1 MSGSKKHMVAKTT
14 GKESKMQKLLSRTLA
29 VLVCMMFV
37 IPTGLVAQAQTGTD
51 AEMRPITAERQA
63 QVQEAME
70 GRTNLLNMLEL
81 QLESGGISDRAIL
94 PSSVEDGWSGAELL
108 PITPERQEQVQ
119 KVLESRINTIRA
131 AFAGEYV
138 AASNQ
143 HFQIG
148 ETLFVRYNNT
158 NFRESPTGISH
169 GQVHA
174 NTRVVLRGWQFV
186 GGHFWERVEIE
197 TGVHA
202 GRVGYIRND
211 LLRR

>member
-1 MSGSKKHMVAKTT
+1 M
-14 GKESKMQKLLSRTLA
+14 
-29 VLVCMMFV
+29 LVCMMFV
-37 IPTGLVAQAQTGTD
+37 IPTGLVAHAQTEPD

-94 PSSVEDGWSGAELL
+94 SSSVEDGWSGAELL

-138 AASNQ
+138 TASNQ
-143 HFQIG
+143 YSLRQIFWADV
-148 ETLFVRYNNT
+148 L
-158 NFRESPTGISH
+158 ESCPCCSEWNESS
-169 GQVHA
+169 V
-174 NTRVVLRGWQFV
+174 WQGFS
-186 GGHFWERVEIE
+186 W
-197 TGVHA
+197 
-202 GRVGYIRND
+202 
-211 LLRR
+211 